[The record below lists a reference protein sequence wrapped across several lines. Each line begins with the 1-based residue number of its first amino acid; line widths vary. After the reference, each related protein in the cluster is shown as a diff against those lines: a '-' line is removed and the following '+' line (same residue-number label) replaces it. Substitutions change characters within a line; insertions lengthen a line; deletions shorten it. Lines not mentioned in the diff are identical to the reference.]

1 MLDEDSPIDKE
12 VLIETGPAPS
22 WIEADE
28 AVKDLTVEESLALY
42 EPLEGA
48 KALAVRVHG
57 TLVSAFPDGAPDP
70 ELPEDPVMAEF
81 AARAIANAEPHIASS
96 EQPAE
101 VLVFSDADLVDDGLY
116 IDLQRQSAFAD
127 NGALLMNVLDMLSG
141 EASLLSLRARASSRR
156 TMTRVERMRD
166 EAQTEFFDEQ
176 GQLETQ
182 LAETEARLE
191 ELLQTGGSQAVSI
204 DTATGAN
211 LTPDQQ
217 EELSRLRMEVTET
230 RERLRAIER
239 DFRRDIDALEAWLKF
254 INIFAGPLLIGAIG
268 LFVWWRRRRS
278 LSA

>member
-1 MLDEDSPIDKE
+1 
-12 VLIETGPAPS
+12 
-22 WIEADE
+22 
-28 AVKDLTVEESLALY
+28 
-42 EPLEGA
+42 
-48 KALAVRVHG
+48 
-57 TLVSAFPDGAPDP
+57 
-70 ELPEDPVMAEF
+70 
-81 AARAIANAEPHIASS
+81 
-96 EQPAE
+96 
-101 VLVFSDADLVDDGLY
+101 
-116 IDLQRQSAFAD
+116 
-127 NGALLMNVLDMLSG
+127 MNVLDMLSG